1 MHQNTRFAHAAISI
15 IALLTWLGLLSFCI
29 SSDAYA
35 REAKPQDQVKETSP
49 QKETKIQGIVV
60 TAQKREENVQDVPIS
75 MSVLPDTEIEDA
87 GIEDM
92 TDLTYFTPNVY
103 SKQNTNQNMLIIR
116 GISSHNVVLNTPAGL
131 FVDDIN
137 YPMTFMQNPDLM
149 DVERVEILRGPQ
161 GTLYGRNTESG
172 AVRIITKQPGNELR
186 GAVYVEPGFYNGANG
201 NTFLFNGGANVSG
214 PVVKDKFFVG
224 VAFQTRDSDGYTKNI
239 YNGNDKAG
247 KIDHKTGQ
255 AKFRWTP
262 GDKWDISFLVNAYQT
277 DDGYGHV
284 RYLDGPAQTGRHQIN
299 WNGPNFWK
307 DKNNGQALRV
317 KYSAGRFDLVSISVR
332 NDFKTHFDNDGEFG
346 PEPIPDQFFKFSNT
360 IYSQEFRLSSSDQK
374 SPLQWLAGLYG
385 FSEEVDTHAGFFGL
399 SKDTDYDTKGYA
411 VFGQTTYTFFDRL
424 HLTAGLR
431 FDQQNSDGT
440 QKSNTVPDPYSA
452 DLEHS
457 EVLPKGS
464 ISFDATKDVMLYATV
479 AKGFL
484 AGGYNYAFA
493 EGSGNLTFDPEFIWN
508 YEIGMKSSWFNNKL
522 TLNAALYYI
531 DISDKQVQEFLA
543 GPAVRS
549 ITNAAK
555 ATSKGFEL
563 ELEARPAVGWRI
575 FGGIGYA
582 DATFDDW
589 VSDEPTGG
597 TFDYSGK
604 RLAFSPQYTYNAGA
618 EYIHASGLFGRAD
631 LTGVGDFYTDP
642 KNADSSKVD
651 GYNLVNLR
659 LGYKSPRF
667 DVALWCKNV
676 FDKEYYTNKLF
687 YSLGTVVEDG
697 PPRTLGVRVT
707 YRF

>member
-1 MHQNTRFAHAAISI
+1 MHQNTRFTQAARSI
-15 IALLTWLGLLSFCI
+15 VALLTLLGLLSFCI
-29 SSDAYA
+29 STDAYA
-35 REAKPQDQVKETSP
+35 QDAKPQDQVEETSP
-49 QKETKIQGIVV
+49 QKEAKIQGIVV

-75 MSVLPDTEIEDA
+75 MSVLSATEIEDA

-103 SKQNTNQNMLIIR
+103 AKQNTNQNMLIIR

-149 DVERVEILRGPQ
+149 DIERVEVLRGPQ

-186 GAVYVEPGFYNGANG
+186 GTVYVEPGFFNGPDR

-214 PVVKDKFFVG
+214 PVVQDKLFAG
-224 VAFQTRDSDGYTKNI
+224 VAFQTRDSDGYTENI

-255 AKFRWTP
+255 AKLRWTP
-262 GDKWDISFLVNAYQT
+262 SGKWDISFLVNAYQT
-277 DDGYGHV
+277 DDGYG
-284 RYLDGPAQTGRHQIN
+284 YLHNIDGPAQTGRHQIN
-299 WNGPNFWK
+299 WNGPNLWK
-307 DKNNGQALRV
+307 DENNGQALRV
-317 KYSAGRFDLVSISVR
+317 KYSADCFDLVSITVR

-346 PEPIPDQFFKFSNT
+346 PEPIPDQFWKFSNT
-360 IYSQEFRLSSSDQK
+360 IYSQEFRLASSSKD
-374 SPLQWLAGLYG
+374 SPFQWLAGVYG
-385 FSEEVDTHAGFFGL
+385 FSEEAEVNAGFFGF
-399 SKDTDYDTKGYA
+399 SRDTDYDTKGYA

-431 FDQQNSDGT
+431 FDQQSSDGT
-440 QKSNTVPDPYSA
+440 QRASYIPAPYSA
-452 DLEHS
+452 DLESS
-457 EVLPKGS
+457 ELLPKGS
-464 ISFDATKDVMLYATV
+464 ISFDATKDLMLYATV

-484 AGGYNYAFA
+484 AGGYNFAFA
-493 EGSGNLTFDPEFIWN
+493 EDSNSLTFDPEFTWN
-508 YEIGMKSSWFNNKL
+508 YEIGMKSRWFNNKL
-522 TLNAALYYI
+522 TLNAALFYI
-531 DISDKQVQEFLA
+531 DISDKQVEEWLA
-543 GPAVRS
+543 GPGLRS
-549 ITNAAK
+549 VTNAAK

-589 VSDEPTGG
+589 VSEEPIGG

-604 RLAFSPQYTYNAGA
+604 RLTYAPQYTYNAGV
-618 EYIHASGLFGRAD
+618 EYLHTSGLFGRAD
-631 LTGVGDFYTDP
+631 LTGVSDFYTDA
-642 KNADSSKVD
+642 KNSDTNKVD
-651 GYNLVNLR
+651 GYSLVNLR
-659 LGYKSPRF
+659 LGYKSPSF
-667 DVALWCKNV
+667 DVALWCKNL
-676 FDKEYYTNKLF
+676 FDEAYFTSKSAYIN
-687 YSLGTVVEDG
+687 GTIAEEG
-697 PPRTLGVRVT
+697 APRSFGVRFA

>member
-1 MHQNTRFAHAAISI
+1 MHQNTRFVHGARSI
-15 IALLTWLGLLSFCI
+15 MALLMLLGLLSFYI
-29 SSDAYA
+29 SPDAYA
-35 REAKPQDQVKETSP
+35 RDAKPQDQVKETSL
-49 QKETKIQGIVV
+49 QKKTKIQGIVV

-75 MSVLPDTEIEDA
+75 MSVLPATEIEDA
-87 GIEDM
+87 GMQDM
-92 TDLTYFTPNVY
+92 TDLTYFTPNVF
-103 SKQNTNQNMLIIR
+103 SKQNINQNMLIIR

-137 YPMTFMQNPDLM
+137 YPLTFMQNPDLM
-149 DVERVEILRGPQ
+149 DVERVEVLRGPQ

-186 GAVYVEPGFYNGANG
+186 GTVYVEPGFFNGPDR

-214 PVVKDKFFVG
+214 PVVKDKFYVG
-224 VAFQTRDSDGYTKNI
+224 VAFQTRDSDGYTENL

-262 GDKWDISFLVNAYQT
+262 GEKWDISFLVNAYQT
-277 DDGYGHV
+277 DDGYG
-284 RYLDGPAQTGRHQIN
+284 YLHYIDGPAKSDRYQVN
-299 WNGPNFWK
+299 WNGPNLWK
-307 DKNNGQALRV
+307 DENNGQALRV
-317 KYSAGRFDLVSISVR
+317 KYSADHFDLVSISVR

-346 PEPIPDQFFKFSNT
+346 PDPIPDQFWKFSNT
-360 IYSQEFRLSSSDQK
+360 IYSQEFRLSSSSKD
-374 SPLQWLAGLYG
+374 SPFQWLAGVYG
-385 FSEEVDTHAGFFGL
+385 FSEEVEVNAGFYGM

-493 EGSGNLTFDPEFIWN
+493 EGSSNLTFDPEFTWN

-522 TLNAALYYI
+522 TLNAAIYYI
-531 DISDKQVQEFLA
+531 DISDKQVQEYLA

-563 ELEARPAVGWRI
+563 ELEARPAIGWRI

-582 DATFDDW
+582 DATIDEW
-589 VSDEPTGG
+589 VSDEMKGG
-597 TFDYSGK
+597 SFDYSGK
-604 RLAFSPQYTYNAGA
+604 RLTYAPQYTYNAGA
-618 EYIHASGLFGRAD
+618 EYIHTSGLFGRTD
-631 LTGVGDFYTDP
+631 LTGVSDFYTDA
-642 KNADSSKVD
+642 KNTNKID
-651 GYNLVNLR
+651 GYYLVNLR
-659 LGYKSPRF
+659 LGYKSPSF
-667 DVALWCKNV
+667 DVALWCKNL
-676 FDKEYYTNKLF
+676 FDKEYYTSK
-687 YSLGTVVEDG
+687 SEIVGTLAEDG
-697 PPRTLGVRVT
+697 APRSFGVRVT